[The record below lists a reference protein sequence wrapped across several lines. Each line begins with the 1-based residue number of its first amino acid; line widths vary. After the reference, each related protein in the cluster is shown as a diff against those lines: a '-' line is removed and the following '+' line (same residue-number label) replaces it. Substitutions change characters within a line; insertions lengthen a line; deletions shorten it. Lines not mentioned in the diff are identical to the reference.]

1 MKQYGKKVKK
11 KILPEYFEEVRKH
24 CKTFEI
30 RKDEDDFQVGDI
42 IDLYEWDGEKFTGR
56 HTKREITYILRN
68 APEYGLMEGYCI
80 LAIQS
85 IGWDH
90 PHFYPSQTEVHMY
103 GDNGTCI
110 QNAGILNL
118 EL

>member
-24 CKTFEI
+24 HKTFEI

-68 APEYGLMEGYCI
+68 APKYGLMEGYCI

-90 PHFYPSQTEVHMY
+90 PHFYPQQTEVHMY

>member
-11 KILPEYFEEVRKH
+11 KILPEYYEEVRKH
-24 CKTFEI
+24 HKTFEI
-30 RKDEDDFQVGDI
+30 RKDEDDFKVGDV
-42 IDLYEWDGEKFTGR
+42 IDLHEWDGEKFTGR
-56 HTKREITYILRN
+56 HTNREITYILRD

-90 PHFYPSQTEVHMY
+90 PHFYPSQIDVHQY
-103 GDNGTCI
+103 GDNNACITNIGT
-110 QNAGILNL
+110 LNM
-118 EL
+118 

>member
-11 KILPEYFEEVRKH
+11 KILPEYYEEVRKH
-24 CKTFEI
+24 HKTFEI

-42 IDLYEWDGEKFTGR
+42 IDLYEWDGEKFTGH
-56 HTKREITYILRN
+56 HTQREITYILRN

-90 PHFYPSQTEVHMY
+90 FYTSTSQTEVHQY
-103 GDNGTCI
+103 GDNNTCI
-110 QNAGILNL
+110 HNVGTLNL
-118 EL
+118 GG

>member
-24 CKTFEI
+24 HKTFEI

-56 HTKREITYILRN
+56 HTKREITYILCN
-68 APEYGLMEGYCI
+68 APKYGLMEGYCI

-85 IGWDH
+85 IGWGH
-90 PHFYPSQTEVHMY
+90 PHFYPQQTEVHMY

-110 QNAGILNL
+110 HNAGTLNL